1 MHFTGLAAA
10 AAVSQASHDLL
21 DALDVQVHALVS
33 VLGAVAPWAVEPLH
47 RPAAGAPVL
56 HLPAEHEGG
65 AALLQR
71 DGHRHL
77 GAARV
82 QVQAAG
88 GAVVVEPSHRAV
100 AGVAED
106 GVTAGGGD
114 VAEHH
119 VALHQWVLQRG
130 CREGAVRVEDEVSGG
145 VPRAFAGLP
154 AAFTVEDGRG
164 VAVAV
169 KDQRQGAPRPQAGVG
184 DLSGKI
190 ISSSHGSSS

>member
-10 AAVSQASHDLL
+10 AVAQASHDLL
-21 DALDVQVHALVS
+21 DAIDVEVHALV
-33 VLGAVAPWAVEPLH
+33 VVRDVFGAVAPWAVVPLH
-47 RPAAGAPVL
+47 RPAAAAPVL
-56 HLPAEHEGG
+56 HLPAEHEVEGG

-71 DGHRHL
+71 DGQRHL

-88 GAVVVEPSHRAV
+88 GAVVVEPAHGAV

-119 VALHQWVLQRG
+119 VALHQRVLQRG
-130 CREGAVRVEDEVSGG
+130 CREGAVRVEDEVAGG

-184 DLSGKI
+184 DLSSSHD
-190 ISSSHGSSS
+190 SSS